1 MPSIK
6 SRILWFSETFFSKK
20 KLIPVATNTGNTVLS
35 TNLQVFWQKLKFFHQ
50 MHSPSSYIT
59 MGEENFFLLP
69 LPKNFLVTLL
79 PLFCEIFFYFSY
91 LKIIISGEFFF
102 TLFPLTKILIL
113 WRWGK
118 WIDQF
123 FWGGSEKK

>member
-1 MPSIK
+1 MIF
-6 SRILWFSETFFSKK
+6 RDFFSRK
-20 KLIPVATNTGNTVLS
+20 KLMPMATNTGNTVLS

-79 PLFCEIFFYFSY
+79 PLFCEIFFLLLLPKNYYFWRV
-91 LKIIISGEFFF
+91 FF
-102 TLFPLTKILIL
+102 TLLPLTKILIL
-113 WRWGK
+113 WGWGE